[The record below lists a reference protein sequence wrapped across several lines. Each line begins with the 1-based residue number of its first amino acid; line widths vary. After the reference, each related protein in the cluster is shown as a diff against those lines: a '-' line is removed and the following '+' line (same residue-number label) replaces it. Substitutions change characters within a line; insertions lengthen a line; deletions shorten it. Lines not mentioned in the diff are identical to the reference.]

1 MEHAMNLVLGLLLG
15 LFNLVAAAIGVI
27 EGFARR
33 LLADIGIGGE
43 LQTIILI
50 VLLVLL
56 IVAAIRV
63 FGRLFGVLIAV
74 FLLLLLFHALLGN
87 GHVAGTPI

>member
-1 MEHAMNLVLGLLLG
+1 MNLVLGLLLG

-33 LLADIGIGGE
+33 LLAGAGIGGE

-50 VLLVLL
+50 VLLVML

-74 FLLLLLFHALLGN
+74 FLLLLLLHALLGGG